1 MVKMGDEEFKKE
13 SEKFFKEENEK
24 AVTEL
29 QEALH
34 IDQTL
39 KLFVKYLNNNFLD
52 EDMSL
57 MEALEK
63 LEKRKFEL
71 IGIDPENAEPF
82 DNAQGKEPENEEY
95 E

>member
-1 MVKMGDEEFKKE
+1 MNDEEFKKE
-13 SEKFFKEENEK
+13 SEKLFQEENEK

-34 IDQTL
+34 IDRTL
-39 KLFVKYLNNNFLD
+39 KLFLKYLNNNFLD
-52 EDMSL
+52 EDMPL

-71 IGIDPENAEPF
+71 IGTVPE
-82 DNAQGKEPENEEY
+82 KPENEKY

>member
-1 MVKMGDEEFKKE
+1 MSDEEFKKE
-13 SEKFFKEENEK
+13 SEKLFQEENEK

-34 IDQTL
+34 IDRTL
-39 KLFVKYLNNNFLD
+39 KLFLKYLNNNFLD
-52 EDMSL
+52 EDMPL

-71 IGIDPENAEPF
+71 IGTVPE
-82 DNAQGKEPENEEY
+82 EPENEECK
-95 E
+95 